1 MEGQEEKKVVI
12 YSEAFRRKVVE
23 EVRSGEISQSGAQKK
38 YGIGGNTTVKKWL
51 LRSDRMEEEQKKK
64 RASMEKEVAELEKLK
79 EEKQQLESALAQAH
93 LKILSLETIIELAE
107 EHYGESIKKNLET
120 EQLKDSKKDKKKK

>member
-107 EHYGESIKKNLET
+107 KHYGESIKKNLET